1 MVEKTTYIKMQNKID
16 RLEGEIVEYERKE
29 KAFKLQKEHVEDGHT
44 RRTVSLMK
52 IIEEMRDEI
61 TSLRHADKDKLKRV
75 SDNLGE
81 RIKELNTL
89 YDISSLRSGTNFSLD
104 QILQAV
110 VDFVPS
116 AIPYTENTCARIL
129 FDHYAFTTRNFKDT
143 KWKLSKS
150 INVNNEPIGV
160 LEICYLEK
168 MPKLDGEL
176 FVLETEKL
184 IAAIAESISQ
194 IVEREWAEIEIRNGR
209 IRLDALIKAKPE

>member
-1 MVEKTTYIKMQNKID
+1 MQNKID

-52 IIEEMRDEI
+52 IIEEMRHEI
-61 TSLRHADKDKLKRV
+61 TSLRHAELDKLKHV
-75 SDNLGE
+75 SNSLGE

-89 YDISSLRSGTNFSLD
+89 YDISRLRSGTNFSLD

-116 AIPYTENTCARIL
+116 AIPYPENTCARIL

-168 MPKLDGEL
+168 MPKLDGE
-176 FVLETEKL
+176 FFFIETENL
-184 IAAIAESISQ
+184 VAAIAESIAQ